1 MTNLPNHMRDLG
13 KQKSFSL
20 YVDQYKEL
28 EKIASEKNNKG
39 LMTDLV
45 RRGVDL
51 ALEEYYRLLKETKSY
66 E

>member
-28 EKIASEKNNKG
+28 EKIASEKSNKG
-39 LMTDLV
+39 LMSDLV